1 MYFKNFEIRGFKS
14 FVDYTRIELEPGI
27 TAIVGP
33 NGCGKSNIVD
43 AIRWALGEQSAKLMR
58 GTKMEDFIFNGSQSR
73 KPTGA
78 AEVSVT
84 FSNTDGSIT
93 TQPYAEYE
101 DITVT
106 RKVFRTGE
114 SEYYINKV
122 PCRLKDIV
130 DVFLDTGVATRSL
143 SIIEQDQIAKII
155 NSKPE
160 DRRFVIEEAAGVM
173 KYKHRRHAAQN
184 KLAASQQNLL
194 RVQDILA
201 ELERQRNSL
210 SRQAKKAER
219 FAGYR
224 GELKSRALISYCV
237 EYQRHTNEL
246 ESSVKELEQAKES
259 EAAYL
264 ASLSTKRNE
273 VEVINIEISRNEKKL
288 AELKEER
295 NQISSGIDRNEHHRD
310 LLSRQLNDL
319 TEGNEREKNEINEL
333 EQEMLRIDELLEERT
348 QENNR
353 LKEELAASESELGRV
368 RAEAQQLRDALD
380 GRVME
385 QKRISGES
393 LKLMENISSIQNTQ
407 SSIKTRLEMAVARI
421 ERISGQERKIDESLH
436 VLEESLS
443 NYKKE
448 HAKLRDEIEAENK
461 AGEQIA
467 DNLEKISASLEHEKG
482 SLRQVE
488 EEHTRKY
495 SRLESIEELEKNM
508 EGFGA
513 GVRNLIKMKEEGNEA
528 MNGIRGLL
536 VDGIRAPKE
545 LESALAA
552 ILGARLETVIVENS
566 STSISAINILKQGN
580 IGRSGFLSNDL
591 KSDNTTERDPAK
603 HEALLGLASRMITFD
618 DSLPGSVAGLFKNTL
633 VAKDLE
639 SALEIWRENSG
650 GFTVVTLEGDIID
663 PSGLVTGGGADSDQ
677 GAKIV
682 ARKRM
687 IEELLAE
694 IGELEIKKN
703 ALSTS
708 VNALEAS
715 QTAEKERQ
723 NASNEKL
730 RSFELKY
737 LEITK
742 EIQKE
747 EAEIKRDRGQLDVSR
762 EERAKAVSEKGR
774 LAEEES
780 ALSEKVGELESR
792 KEEIDTAN
800 RIESE
805 EIDSL
810 RAKLEDQNAGV
821 REGEVKL
828 TEIRGKLDNIGL
840 DVQRLEGNKTDI
852 VIRLR
857 RLKDSIKD
865 FSRKRDEMKESMESM
880 LEENIEQARR
890 KEALSADVNGVS
902 EKLGESQDVRT
913 QMNQDLKELENNM
926 ETARSI
932 VADISLAKSELEI
945 RVENIIEKADHDFNI
960 PLEDLETTDVADINE
975 DEVNERLAFLRSE
988 IARIGDVNMSAL
1000 EEFQEI
1006 KERFEFIKNQSAD
1019 LTQSIATLKRTI
1031 ENISAK
1037 TNSMFME
1044 TYDIVSK
1051 NFEQVFKRVFG
1062 GGRAEMRLVQ
1072 EEGKPEPGL
1081 EIFVQPPGKR
1091 IQSLNLLS
1099 AGEKAMTSIALL
1111 FAVFMTKPS
1120 PFCLLDEVDA
1130 PLDEANIVRFRDML
1144 NEMKKDTQFII
1155 ITHNQKT
1162 MSFADKLYGVTQE
1175 EEGISKILAVNL
1187 VDHRTKDFAGAAA

>member
-1 MYFKNFEIRGFKS
+1 MYFKSFEIRGFKS

-84 FSNTDGSIT
+84 FSNTDGAIT

-143 SIIEQDQIAKII
+143 SIIEQDQISKII

-160 DRRFVIEEAAGVM
+160 DRRFIIEEAAGVM
-173 KYKHRRHAAQN
+173 KYKNRRHAAQN

-194 RVQDILA
+194 RVQDILS

-210 SRQAKKAER
+210 GRQAKKAER

-224 GELKSRALISYCV
+224 EELKSRALFSYCV
-237 EYQRHTNEL
+237 EYQSRTKEL
-246 ESSVKELEQAKES
+246 ESSVKELDQAKES

-264 ASLSTKRNE
+264 ATLSTKRNKA
-273 VEVINIEISRNEKKL
+273 EVINLEISKDEKRL

-295 NQISSGIDRNEHHRD
+295 NKISSGIDRNEHHRD
-310 LLSRQLNDL
+310 LLSRRLNEL
-319 TEGNEREKNEINEL
+319 TESNEHDKNEIDEL
-333 EQEMLRIDELLEERT
+333 EQEILRIDELLEERT
-348 QENNR
+348 KENGR
-353 LKEELAASESELGRV
+353 LKDGLAASENELNQT
-368 RAEAQQLRDALD
+368 RAQAQQLRNALD
-380 GRVME
+380 GHVME

-393 LKLMENISSIQNTQ
+393 LNLMESIGSIQNSR
-407 SSIKTRLEMAVARI
+407 SSIKTRLEMAGSRI
-421 ERISGQERKIDESLH
+421 ERISGQERRIDESLG

-443 NYKKE
+443 SYKRKHE
-448 HAKLRDEIEAENK
+448 ELRSEIEEENR

-467 DNLEKISASLEHEKG
+467 DNLEKISSSLESAKG
-482 SLRQVE
+482 SLRKVE
-488 EEHTRKY
+488 EEYTKKS
-495 SRLESIEELEKNM
+495 SRLESIEELERNM
-508 EGFGA
+508 EGFGD
-513 GVRNLIKMKEEGNEA
+513 GVRNLVKMKEEGAEA
-528 MNGIRGLL
+528 LRGVRGLL
-536 VDGIRAPKE
+536 VDGVRAPKE

-552 ILGARLETVIVENS
+552 ILGARLETIIVEDS
-566 STSISAINILKQGN
+566 STCVSAINILKQGD
-580 IGRSGFLSNDL
+580 IGRAGFLSNDL
-591 KSDNTTERDPAK
+591 KSKNNAEAEPGE
-603 HEALLGLASRMITFD
+603 HPALLGRASRMITLD
-618 DSLPGSVAGLFKNTL
+618 DSFPESVASLFTNTL

-639 SALEIWRENSG
+639 GALEIWRENSG
-650 GFTVVTLEGDIID
+650 VFTLVTLEGDIID
-663 PSGLVTGGGADSDQ
+663 SSGLVTGGGAGSSQ
-677 GAKIV
+677 GANIV

-687 IEELLAE
+687 IEELSAE
-694 IGELEIKKN
+694 IGELEIKKEE
-703 ALSTS
+703 LSSS
-708 VNALEAS
+708 VNALEVS
-715 QTAEKERQ
+715 QAAEKERQ
-723 NASNEKL
+723 NVSNEKL
-730 RSFELKY
+730 RNFELKY

-747 EAEIKRDRGQLDVSR
+747 EAGIKRDREQLDGSR
-762 EERAKAVSEKGR
+762 EEREKAIAEKES
-774 LAEEES
+774 LAEEER
-780 ALSEKVGELESR
+780 ALSEKVAELENK
-792 KEEIDTAN
+792 KEEIDIAN
-800 RIESE
+800 RNEQE

-810 RAKLEDQNAGV
+810 REKLEEINAGV

-840 DVQRLEGNKTDI
+840 DAQRHEGNRADI

-865 FSRKRDEMKESMESM
+865 FSQKRDEMKESMESM

-890 KEALSADVNGVS
+890 KEALSVDVNELS
-902 EKLGESQDVRT
+902 EKLGESQEVKA
-913 QMNQDLKELENNM
+913 QMSQSLKKLETDM

-932 VADISLAKSELEI
+932 VAEISLTKSELEI
-945 RVENIIEKADHDFNI
+945 RVENVIEKADHDFNI
-960 PLEDLETTDVADINE
+960 PLEDLETTDVSDI
-975 DEVNERLAFLRSE
+975 DEEEVSKRLAFLRSE
-988 IARIGDVNMSAL
+988 IVRIGDVNMSAL

-1006 KERFEFIKNQSAD
+1006 KERFEFMKNQSED
-1019 LTQSIATLKRTI
+1019 LTQSIATLQRTI
-1031 ENISAK
+1031 ENINAK
-1037 TNSMFME
+1037 TNTMFME
-1044 TYDIVSK
+1044 TYNIVSK

-1175 EEGISKILAVNL
+1175 DEGISTILAVNL